1 MYNIEQL
8 IPLADSLPE
17 EYKQN
22 AVDLLE
28 KMGTVIEG
36 VGDRPI
42 EWSPTLLKIV
52 QGTTDRSNLPKGTA
66 IGSLLLGEEVV
77 DAPLGFIP
85 LRLNVGRQYWNPDPA
100 VSKVI
105 CRSPDAKLGSIG
117 QECKTC
123 SKSQWVEGQGSEC
136 SKVYQLLGITSDL
149 STIFM
154 ANFSKTSY
162 KVGMELEQILRKAG
176 VPPYLR
182 TYGLNTETS
191 TTAKNVEMFKIE
203 VPGPDKRRT
212 PPELVPFLKAL
223 FDQVSESRKQL
234 LVKFYENAAA
244 RRDQA
249 ALTSGEA
256 DMGHRLTDQTGA
268 DRTLD
273 VGEETVIDTGS
284 GSMGYTM

>member
-1 MYNIEQL
+1 MYNIERL
-8 IPLADSLPE
+8 TPLVDSLPDDVKE
-17 EYKQN
+17 N
-22 AVDLLE
+22 ALDLLE
-28 KMGTVIEG
+28 RMGTVIEG

-42 EWSPTLLKIV
+42 EWSPTILKIV

-77 DAPLGFIP
+77 DAPMSFIP

-105 CRSPDAKLGSIG
+105 CRSPDAKLGSLG

-123 SKSQWVEGQGSEC
+123 PKAVWVEGQGSEC

-149 STIFM
+149 KTIFM

-203 VPGPDKRRT
+203 VLPQDKRRT
-212 PPELVPFLKAL
+212 SAELVPFLKAL
-223 FDQVSESRKQL
+223 FEQVSESRKDL

-244 RRDQA
+244 RREQQA
-249 ALTSGEA
+249 LANSGVSA
-256 DMGHRLTDQTGA
+256 DRQLTDQTGA

-273 VGEETVIDTGS
+273 VEDVQVDTGS
-284 GSMGYTM
+284 GAMGYTM